1 MKKKIIISFI
11 GILVIGIGITLYCIF
26 NKKDDNNLIKIRVAD
41 ATLTSM
47 FYTTS
52 FNQCI
57 IELKQTKSMNL
68 EKQPVLI

>member
-1 MKKKIIISFI
+1 MRKKIVTTL
-11 GILVIGIGITLYCIF
+11 GILLIFCICLITLYDN
-26 NKKDDNNLIKIRVAD
+26 NKKENNLTKVSVAD